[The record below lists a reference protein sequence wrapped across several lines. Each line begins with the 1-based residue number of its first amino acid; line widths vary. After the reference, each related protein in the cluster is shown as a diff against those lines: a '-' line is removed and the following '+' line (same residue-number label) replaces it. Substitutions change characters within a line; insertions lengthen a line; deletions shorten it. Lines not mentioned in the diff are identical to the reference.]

1 MKYIIAALL
10 LAQVTAFTTVG
21 PYARTQTL
29 LAAEYE
35 TMDGEGKINLK
46 VRPIEIRVVG
56 IFGR

>member
-21 PYARTQTL
+21 PYARAHTH
-29 LAAEYE
+29 LAAEYK